1 MRSPSASDGE
11 NIGEAGMSAA
21 WTSEELDVLKLL
33 AAKGLTASQIAARLG
48 NGRSRNAVIG
58 KMERDKI
65 VLANA
70 RSRLHRPAKMAKPKP
85 ARAKLPSRRSRFG
98 GATSPVAAPVASAPI
113 VKAPANLPATL
124 PMTFLD
130 AMFAGRCLHFV
141 GDPYGVDG
149 PMMPV
154 CGAERAFDDT
164 GQTRFCTRHHQSC
177 HRRGEDEE

>member
-1 MRSPSASDGE
+1 
-11 NIGEAGMSAA
+11 MSAA

-65 VLANA
+65 ILANA
-70 RSRLHRPAKMAKPKP
+70 RSRLHRPTKTAKPKP
-85 ARAKLPSRRSRFG
+85 ARAKLPSRRSRPG
-98 GATSPVAAPVASAPI
+98 GATSPVATPVASAPI
-113 VKAPANLPATL
+113 VEVPNLPATL
-124 PMTFLD
+124 PMTFVD

-154 CGAERAFDDT
+154 CGAERAYDDT
-164 GQTRFCTRHHQSC
+164 GQQRFCTRHIRSSRQEP
-177 HRRGEDEE
+177 RP